1 MNVTF
6 TCKLPYL
13 SGGSH
18 SLTVIA
24 KVYESEVILRPSVI
38 TFRVGETDGR
48 KILEFLLFP
57 IKVLRKLLPF

>member
-18 SLTVIA
+18 SLTVMA
-24 KVYESEVILRPSVI
+24 KVYGSEVTLKPSVI

-48 KILEFLLFP
+48 KMLEFLLFP
-57 IKVLRKLLPF
+57 IKALRKLLSF